1 MQIARWLAAE
11 SRILIMV
18 DPTRGVDVGARREI
32 KRIWSEL
39 GRRGH
44 AILLASTDAEELVDT
59 CDRVVVM
66 SQGRR
71 VGELARERAY
81 RARPAPDGDRC
92 LSPAPTGRRRAAR
105 ADATSLLLR
114 LARVSALRNSMLLLV
129 LAAVWLFFYVAT
141 NGTFLTQRNLV
152 LLALQTSIVS
162 LAAISA
168 VMLIVTRNFDLS
180 VGSAV
185 ALVGVILAVLTV
197 KHDVN
202 PALAVLA
209 AIAGGVLMGAW
220 QGFWVTRVG
229 VSSFIV
235 TLAGMLYFRGISMIA
250 TNGATVAP
258 LPRSLT
264 GFATGFLPPAW
275 AIGAV
280 LAALAGYAALRVA
293 EIRRGEALGVSGGLA
308 AELPRAPRRA
318 GGRRRGRHLDR
329 LLAGHALPRRC
340 WSRLCTLAAEFVM
353 RRTRF
358 GAQLYAIGGN
368 PEAARLSGINLD
380 RVIFW
385 NFVIAGLG
393 YGIIGVAL
401 TARVSGAI
409 GGSAGLFLELDAIA
423 AAIIGGTSLAGG
435 RGRVL
440 GALLGAL
447 LMGSLNN
454 GMSLMNV
461 PTFYQDTARGDRP
474 AARGRARSAQPPKE
488 LTPHRSARNPFA
500 ESV

>member
-1 MQIARWLAAE
+1 MAE
-11 SRILIMV
+11 PR
-18 DPTRGVDVGARREI
+18 A
-32 KRIWSEL
+32 
-39 GRRGH
+39 
-44 AILLASTDAEELVDT
+44 
-59 CDRVVVM
+59 DR
-66 SQGRR
+66 
-71 VGELARERAY
+71 
-81 RARPAPDGDRC
+81 
-92 LSPAPTGRRRAAR
+92 RRRAAAPAAPATACCSGWR
-105 ADATSLLLR
+105 ASRRCATRCCSW
-114 LARVSALRNSMLLLV
+114 SSP
-129 LAAVWLFFYVAT
+129 AVWLFFYFAT

-185 ALVGVILAVLTV
+185 ALVGVILALLTV

-235 TLAGMLYFRGISMIA
+235 TLAGMLYFRGISMIV

-264 GFATGFLPPAW
+264 GLATGFLPPAW
-275 AIGAV
+275 SIARRPRHARR
-280 LAALAGYAALRVA
+280 LRRAARRRDPP
-293 EIRRGEALGVSGGLA
+293 RRGAG
-308 AELPRAPRRA
+308 RRRA
-318 GGRRRGRHLDR
+318 GWRPSCSRALAAPAVVAAARDLDR
-329 LLAGHALPRRC
+329 LLAGHALSRAAGRALHAGGRVRHAPHPLRRAALRHRRQPGGGAAGRHQPR
-340 WSRLCTLAAEFVM
+340 AA
-353 RRTRF
+353 
-358 GAQLYAIGGN
+358 
-368 PEAARLSGINLD
+368 S
-380 RVIFW
+380 IFW

-393 YGIIGVAL
+393 YGITGVAL

-461 PTFYQDTARGDRP
+461 PTFYQDTARGIVLLLAVAIDQLSR
-474 AARGRARSAQPPKE
+474 RKS
-488 LTPHRSARNPFA
+488 
-500 ESV
+500 

>member
-1 MQIARWLAAE
+1 MSDPGTTAGEAPAA
-11 SRILIMV
+11 
-18 DPTRGVDVGARREI
+18 A
-32 KRIWSEL
+32 
-39 GRRGH
+39 
-44 AILLASTDAEELVDT
+44 
-59 CDRVVVM
+59 
-66 SQGRR
+66 
-71 VGELARERAY
+71 
-81 RARPAPDGDRC
+81 DG
-92 LSPAPTGRRRAAR
+92 
-105 ADATSLLLR
+105 LLLR
-114 LARVSALRNSMLLLV
+114 LTRVSALRNSMLLLV

-141 NGTFLTQRNLV
+141 HGTFLTPRNLV

-185 ALVGVILAVLTV
+185 AFVGVILAVLTV

-220 QGFWVTRVG
+220 QGVWVTRVG

-235 TLAGMLYFRGISMIA
+235 TLAGMLYFRGISMIV

-264 GFATGFLPPAW
+264 GLATGFLPPAW

-280 LAALAGYAALRVA
+280 LVTLAGYTALRVT
-293 EIRRGEALGVSGGLA
+293 EIRRGEAMGVSGGFA
-308 AELPRAPRRA
+308 AELPRALTAPVA
-318 GGRRRGRHLDR
+318 VAVAAIWVVSWQGMPYLV
-329 LLAGHALPRRC
+329 LLVGI
-340 WSRLCTLAAEFVM
+340 CTLAAEFVM

-368 PEAARLSGINLD
+368 PEAARLAGVNLG

-385 NFVIAGLG
+385 NFIIAGLG

-461 PTFYQDTARGDRP
+461 PTFYQD
-474 AARGRARSAQPPKE
+474 AARGIVLLLAVALDQLSRRKS
-488 LTPHRSARNPFA
+488 
-500 ESV
+500 

>member
-1 MQIARWLAAE
+1 
-11 SRILIMV
+11 
-18 DPTRGVDVGARREI
+18 
-32 KRIWSEL
+32 
-39 GRRGH
+39 
-44 AILLASTDAEELVDT
+44 
-59 CDRVVVM
+59 
-66 SQGRR
+66 
-71 VGELARERAY
+71 
-81 RARPAPDGDRC
+81 
-92 LSPAPTGRRRAAR
+92 
-105 ADATSLLLR
+105 
-114 LARVSALRNSMLLLV
+114 MLLLV
-129 LAAVWLFFYVAT
+129 LAAVWLFFYFAT

-185 ALVGVILAVLTV
+185 ALVGVILALLTV
-197 KHDVN
+197 KARRQSGCLPSRPRS
-202 PALAVLA
+202 PAAS
-209 AIAGGVLMGAW
+209 LMGAW

-264 GFATGFLPPAW
+264 SLATGFLPPAPSI
-275 AIGAV
+275 AAV
-280 LAALAGYAALRVA
+280 VVAAPRLRCACASPKSAG
-293 EIRRGEALGVSGGLA
+293 RRALGVVARPTGRDLA
-308 AELPRAPRRA
+308 RARCR
-318 GGRRRGRHLDR
+318 R
-329 LLAGHALPRRC
+329 LLAAITAIWIVSWQGIPYLVLLVA
-340 WSRLCTLAAEFVM
+340 LCTLAAEFVM
-353 RRTRF
+353 RRTRY

-368 PEAARLSGINLD
+368 PEAARLSGINVA
-380 RVIFW
+380 RAIFW

-393 YGIIGVAL
+393 YGITGVAL

-409 GGSAGLFLELDAIA
+409 GGTAGLFLELDAIA
-423 AAIIGGTSLAGG
+423 AAIIGGTSLSGG
-435 RGRVL
+435 RGRIL

-461 PTFYQDTARGDRP
+461 PTFYQDTARGVVLLLAVAIDHLSRN
-474 AARGRARSAQPPKE
+474 RS
-488 LTPHRSARNPFA
+488 TRR
-500 ESV
+500 

>member
-1 MQIARWLAAE
+1 MAETTVAHAA
-11 SRILIMV
+11 
-18 DPTRGVDVGARREI
+18 
-32 KRIWSEL
+32 
-39 GRRGH
+39 
-44 AILLASTDAEELVDT
+44 
-59 CDRVVVM
+59 
-66 SQGRR
+66 
-71 VGELARERAY
+71 
-81 RARPAPDGDRC
+81 
-92 LSPAPTGRRRAAR
+92 
-105 ADATSLLLR
+105 ATSNENLLLR
-114 LARVSALRNSMLLLV
+114 LARTPALRNSMLLLV
-129 LAAVWLFFYVAT
+129 LALVWLALYFAT
-141 NGTFLTQRNLV
+141 HGTFLTQRNLV
-152 LLALQTSIVS
+152 LLTLQTSIVS

-185 ALVGVILAVLTV
+185 AFVGVILALLTV

-202 PALAVLA
+202 PVLAVV
-209 AIAGGVLMGAW
+209 IAVGSGMLMGAW
-220 QGFWVTRVG
+220 QGFWVTRIG

-264 GFATGFLPPAW
+264 GLATGFLPPALSV
-275 AIGAV
+275 GAV
-280 LAALAGYAALRVA
+280 IVSVLVYAAMRLL
-293 EIRRGEALGVSGGLA
+293 EIRRAHALGVAGKYALEVMPALA
-308 AELPRAPRRA
+308 PPIVA
-318 GGRRRGRHLDR
+318 GAIAIWIVSWQGIPYLV
-329 LLAGHALPRRC
+329 LLVAI
-340 WSRLCTLAAEFVM
+340 CTFAAEFLM
-353 RRTRF
+353 RRTRY

-368 PEAARLSGINLD
+368 PEAARLSGINLT

-393 YGIIGVAL
+393 YGITGVAL

-423 AAIIGGTSLAGG
+423 AAIIGGTSLSGG
-435 RGRVL
+435 RGRVM

-461 PTFYQDTARGDRP
+461 PTFYQDTARGIVLLLAVAIDQVSR
-474 AARGRARSAQPPKE
+474 RRSI
-488 LTPHRSARNPFA
+488 TR
-500 ESV
+500 